1 MIHHKGKQ
9 IDESS
14 NINVVERV
22 TNIKEIFNLI
32 VNPIHIV

>member
-1 MIHHKGKQ
+1 MIHRKGKQ

-22 TNIKEIFNLI
+22 KNIKEIFNLI